1 MSALSSVVAKTALS
15 IKSSINLSLARNLY
29 FPLIWNLSMN
39 KSEFFS
45 AFYSYEIETN
55 QQNGKSVELGAKI
68 PRFQF

>member
-15 IKSSINLSLARNLY
+15 IKSSINLARNLY

>member
-1 MSALSSVVAKTALS
+1 MSALSSVVAKTALN
-15 IKSSINLSLARNLY
+15 IKSSISLSLARNLY
-29 FPLIWNLSMN
+29 FPLIWNLGMN

-55 QQNGKSVELGAKI
+55 QQNGKSVELEAKI